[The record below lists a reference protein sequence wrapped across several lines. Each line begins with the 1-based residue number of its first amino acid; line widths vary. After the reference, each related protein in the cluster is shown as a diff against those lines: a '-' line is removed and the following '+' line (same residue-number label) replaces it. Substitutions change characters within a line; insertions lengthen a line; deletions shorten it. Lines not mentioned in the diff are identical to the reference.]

1 MRGDLHTLE
10 RVCSYASVVMLA
22 GSIVFMM
29 LAVSCTVLGLLSFSS
44 PDIREMFSSL
54 IKCRLTDISV
64 AAGTVEMVVAFITAA
79 VSLKLIHG
87 VMVTTMDRSSP
98 FVMENA
104 DRFKKLSLLFLGS
117 SVILAIF
124 EYLNRSDAV
133 LTSCLFLFCILICV
147 VMYCLTIVFRYGSAL
162 QTESDYTL

>member
-10 RVCSYASVVMLA
+10 RVCSYASVVMLI
-22 GSIVFMM
+22 GSIVFLV
-29 LAVSCTVLGLLSFSS
+29 LAAACTVLGIWSFSS
-44 PDIREMFSSL
+44 ADIRELFTALIRCGTSDLSL
-54 IKCRLTDISV
+54 
-64 AAGTVEMVVAFITAA
+64 AAGTVEMIAAFATGSVA
-79 VSLKLIHG
+79 LKLIHG

-104 DRFKKLSLLFLGS
+104 DRFKKLSLLFLGA
-117 SVILAIF
+117 SVILTLS
-124 EYLNRSDAV
+124 EYLNRSDIV
-133 LTSCLFLFCILICV
+133 LTVCVFLFCILICV